1 MIIRTIQMVIF
12 FTDSLQHFSS
22 LSSSSPAHTPKEE
35 YIIAKSEDSGE
46 LVGNHTEQPQSLGC
60 FSYLTLLSILFYFSY
75 VLLYLFPLKRM

>member
-1 MIIRTIQMVIF
+1 MLMF

-46 LVGNHTEQPQSLGC
+46 LVGNHTEQPQSLGRM
-60 FSYLTLLSILFYFSY
+60 FLLLDHILFQYVSY
-75 VLLYLFPLKRM
+75 VLLYLLPLKRMQ